1 MWWINKKLKFNWNSM
16 KFVLSPILRLLVWHM
31 SQLVWIPGRFVR
43 GLFSSD
49 FKAMTWGKVTLP
61 RDILLVAL
69 FPGSSVILYPTLS
82 PQDCVYVECSKER
95 KLVGK
100 SEDFGFIPRV
110 TLYFMIIFLLFHRKQ
125 KLEVRHLPQKHI
137 VRGSFWAGVPGG
149 SQGPGIKF
157 QRS

>member
-16 KFVLSPILRLLVWHM
+16 KFVLSPILSLLAYVTACVTRH
-31 SQLVWIPGRFVR
+31 R

-82 PQDCVYVECSKER
+82 PKIVYYVECSKER

-100 SEDFGFIPRV
+100 SEDLGFIPRV
-110 TLYFMIIFLLFHRKQ
+110 TLHFMIIFLLFHGKQ

-157 QRS
+157 LWS